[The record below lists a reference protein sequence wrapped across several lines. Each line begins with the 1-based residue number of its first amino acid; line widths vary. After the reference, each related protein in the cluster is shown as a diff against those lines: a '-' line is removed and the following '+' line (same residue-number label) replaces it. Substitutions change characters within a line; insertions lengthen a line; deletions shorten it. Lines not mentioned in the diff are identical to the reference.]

1 MKTQHLRRNIIIN
14 LIASVALIATAIG
27 IYYYITNKQDLTSE
41 EVQKIRGEISEIKSQ
56 TEELESQS
64 LDARKYKDVWKTIS
78 ENKKSTQG
86 IKMDEVN
93 PMLESLAE
101 KYNIFAPSIQV
112 VLPENLDGGIF
123 QRKTLGVSYSSG
135 TLSFEALSDI
145 KAIAFISEFFN
156 KLPGYTFISTLEMI
170 KPHKYNPEDFINVS
184 VGKSPGILKVKI
196 VFGWYVYR
204 EKTKQVAPSA
214 KLPQ

>member
-1 MKTQHLRRNIIIN
+1 MKIQHLRRNITIN
-14 LIASVALIATAIG
+14 LIASSVLIATAIG
-27 IYYYITNKQDLTSE
+27 IYYYITNKQDLTNKE
-41 EVQKIRGEISEIKSQ
+41 IQKIHGEIGEIKSQ

-170 KPHKYNPEDFINVS
+170 KPHKYTPEDLINVS
-184 VGKSPGILKVKI
+184 VGKSPGILRVKI

-204 EKTKQVAPSA
+204 EKVKQVAPSLE
-214 KLPQ
+214 LP